1 MAWSIIFRVASAEP
15 PDKPAMTNPVLC
27 TFESRRS
34 EEMRSLIERLGG
46 SAVVAPSMQ
55 ELPVEENRVALD
67 AIREV
72 VAGNVSHMILLTGVG
87 TEAMLNV
94 ADTQQLR
101 QPLLD
106 AMATIPLLVRGPKPA
121 AVLSKLGLKYT
132 VKAPE
137 PNTWRDLLTA
147 MGRADININGQTV
160 AVQEY
165 GVANPELYAALREL
179 GAAVLPIPVYCWAL
193 PDDIQPLQQA
203 VTATI
208 AGQLDALLFTSAQQL
223 RHVLM
228 VAEQMQQRD
237 QWLHAAAKVVIAS
250 IGPTCS
256 ETIRE
261 EGLPV
266 HVEASPPKM
275 GPLVRS
281 AVEFVRSATT

>member
-1 MAWSIIFRVASAEP
+1 
-15 PDKPAMTNPVLC
+15 MTIPVLC

-55 ELPVEENRVALD
+55 ELPVEENTVALQ
-67 AIREV
+67 AIQKV
-72 VAGNVSHMILLTGVG
+72 IAGDVSHIILLTGVG

-106 AMATIPLLVRGPKPA
+106 AMAATPLLVRGPKPA
-121 AVLSKLGLKYT
+121 AVLSKLGLKYA

-137 PNTWRDLLTA
+137 PNTWRDLLSA
-147 MGRADININGQTV
+147 MDQAAIRIDGQTV

-165 GVANPELYAALREL
+165 GVANPELYAALRDR
-179 GAAVLPIPVYCWAL
+179 GATVLPIPVYCWAL
-193 PDDIQPLQQA
+193 PDDLEPLQHA
-203 VTATI
+203 ITATI
-208 AGQLDALLFTSAQQL
+208 AGQLDALLFTSAQQV
-223 RHVLM
+223 RHVLL
-228 VAEQMQQRD
+228 VAEQMQQRAA
-237 QWLHAAAKVVIAS
+237 WLAATEHLVVAS

-256 ETIRE
+256 DTLRE

-275 GPLVRS
+275 GPLVRA
-281 AVEFVRSATT
+281 AVEFVGAS

>member
-1 MAWSIIFRVASAEP
+1 
-15 PDKPAMTNPVLC
+15 MTTPVLC
-27 TFESRRS
+27 TFESRRA

-55 ELPVEENRVALD
+55 ELPVEENTVALK
-67 AIREV
+67 AIKTV
-72 VAGNVSHMILLTGVG
+72 IAGDVSHIILLTGVG
-87 TEAMLNV
+87 TDAMLNV

-106 AMATIPLLVRGPKPA
+106 AMARIPLLVRGPKPA
-121 AVLSKLGLKYT
+121 AVLSKLGLRYT
-132 VKAPE
+132 IKAPE
-137 PNTWRDLLTA
+137 PNTWRDLLAA
-147 MGRADININGQTV
+147 MDQAEISIAGQTV

-179 GAAVLPIPVYCWAL
+179 GATVLPIPVYCWAL
-193 PDDIQPLQQA
+193 PDDTKPLQQA

-208 AGQLDALLFTSAQQL
+208 AGEFDALLFTSAQQV

-237 QWLHAAAKVVIAS
+237 AWLQATSNVVVAS

-256 ETIRE
+256 QTLRQ

-281 AVEFVRSATT
+281 TLQYVQDSEDSPS